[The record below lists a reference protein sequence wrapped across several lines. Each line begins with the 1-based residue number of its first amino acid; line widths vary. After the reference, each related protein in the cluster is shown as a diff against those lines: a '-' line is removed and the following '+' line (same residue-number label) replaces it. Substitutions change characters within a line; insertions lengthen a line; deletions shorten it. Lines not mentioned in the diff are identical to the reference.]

1 MSTVLATVAGIGV
14 LSAAGLLPV
23 VATVGLRWH
32 AVPLAPL
39 AGSVLAGLAATASLS
54 FGGSLLVWFLVLSV
68 VTVVAAC
75 AVLVIRPD
83 PGIRCGT
90 SGRGR
95 GMPDRVTGLVGFVL
109 VLLMCA
115 WNLRGLRTP
124 TVGFDARAL
133 WVMRPGWFL
142 QSHAQLLVDM
152 KVKGLVLTQSAY
164 PPLLSAS
171 VAVAWKI
178 TGIHTARLGVT
189 TVTVLDACVLAAAAL
204 AVVQCGRTA
213 ASRVARPWV
222 PLVAGVLTAV
232 LLVVVAAG
240 ITEPFLTNGYAD
252 PLWSLAAVGA
262 VAYGLQLRD
271 ERSARAAAVIL
282 VLVAGMTKDE
292 GFATSVALVVLIA
305 ARSIGLPGLRGARDR
320 WVAPVVVA
328 VCELALLAWWPELM
342 KAIHARGAT
351 TSFSLSQDIA
361 HRTDAVARGMSPY
374 LHVLVLALALSVVG
388 GLVLR
393 PVRRTAGIGNDLWA
407 WSALIV
413 GLVALGGALVT
424 GSGAI
429 GPWILST
436 VHRITEYPALQGW
449 WIVGFWVVVAAAGL
463 AGPAPGEAVPE
474 DGPSIVEPADVAN
487 GHLVGAGA

>member
-1 MSTVLATVAGIGV
+1 
-14 LSAAGLLPV
+14 
-23 VATVGLRWH
+23 
-32 AVPLAPL
+32 
-39 AGSVLAGLAATASLS
+39 
-54 FGGSLLVWFLVLSV
+54 
-68 VTVVAAC
+68 
-75 AVLVIRPD
+75 
-83 PGIRCGT
+83 
-90 SGRGR
+90 
-95 GMPDRVTGLVGFVL
+95 
-109 VLLMCA
+109 
-115 WNLRGLRTP
+115 
-124 TVGFDARAL
+124 
-133 WVMRPGWFL
+133 
-142 QSHAQLLVDM
+142 
-152 KVKGLVLTQSAY
+152 
-164 PPLLSAS
+164 
-171 VAVAWKI
+171 
-178 TGIHTARLGVT
+178 
-189 TVTVLDACVLAAAAL
+189 
-204 AVVQCGRTA
+204 
-213 ASRVARPWV
+213 
-222 PLVAGVLTAV
+222 
-232 LLVVVAAG
+232 VAAG
-240 ITEPFLTNGYAD
+240 ITEPFITNGYAD
-252 PLWSLAAVGA
+252 PLWSLAAIGA

-282 VLVAGMTKDE
+282 VLVAGLTKEE

-305 ARSIGLPGLRGARDR
+305 ARSVGLPGLRGARDR

-388 GLVLR
+388 GLILR
-393 PVRRTAGIGNDLWA
+393 PVRRVSGSGNDLWA

-424 GSGAI
+424 GSAAI

-474 DGPSIVEPADVAN
+474 GDPSIVEPADVAK
-487 GHLVGAGA
+487 GRLVGAGA